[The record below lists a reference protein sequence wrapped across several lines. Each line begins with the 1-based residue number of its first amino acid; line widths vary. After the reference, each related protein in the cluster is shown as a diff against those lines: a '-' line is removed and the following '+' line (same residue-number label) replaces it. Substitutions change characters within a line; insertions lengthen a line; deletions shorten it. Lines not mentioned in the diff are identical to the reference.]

1 MIKIIIL
8 CILLYV
14 LYLNVKSMKFS
25 NTKIISSD
33 DPIVISRETLSTGD
47 SKEKTGNIVVD
58 TKQVFIESG
67 KVSNKLSKELKMKK
81 QEDPVIS
88 FDLSHKILNKLLGQ
102 TSMVDASIKA
112 PKLENFD
119 DYAPEGIEKKSIQ
132 NPLVKYKGSS
142 FNPEANNNKALDKGS
157 SDYKSEMTTIYNE
170 KNPATAHENDFN
182 DVSGRRDIGNTFD
195 WE

>member
-14 LYLNVKSMKFS
+14 LYLNIKSMKFS

-47 SKEKTGNIVVD
+47 TKDSPVMVD
-58 TKQVFIESG
+58 TNQVFIESG

-81 QEDPVIS
+81 QDDPVIN

-102 TSMVDASIKA
+102 TSAVDPAIKA

-119 DYAPEGIEKKSIQ
+119 DYAPEGIEKKSVQ
-132 NPLVKYKGSS
+132 SPMVKYKGSS

-157 SDYKSEMTTIYNE
+157 ANYKSEMTAIYNE

-182 DVSGRRDIGNTFD
+182 DVSGRKDIGNTFD
-195 WE
+195 WEH